1 MSAGTTLRAIRI
13 PDDLWAEM
21 HARAREDGATV
32 SEVVRELM
40 RLWLADEVVCWPV
53 DSDIP
58 KSLTQRIEEAYD
70 E

>member
-1 MSAGTTLRAIRI
+1 MSAGTTPRAIRI
-13 PDDLWAEM
+13 PDDLWDAM
-21 HARAREDGATV
+21 HARAREDGSTV

-58 KSLTQRIEEAYD
+58 NA
-70 E
+70 